1 MYFVFKPEDNLVKTD
16 KLVNQSYKLLSTA
29 PEAKNGS
36 FGASYLELFR
46 THHDNEV
53 DRISQPLNIGWR
65 IEKARSLAI
74 DKNQISTTE
83 HNYQTKGLVVFR
95 DADPVSK
102 QDPSK
107 LYDYTKEKT
116 ENLNGDG
123 EDTTDKITESKK
135 LFATDSST
143 GTGGVAATDPQ
154 QPDIKVEHVNEIFKK
169 FIPQS
174 GTTADSST
182 DGQGQ
187 IYQDGIWFNHTRP
200 KDNVSLE
207 SFLNKTWILEVRIDK
222 SSVTFSLIAQREPN
236 QEPYVWTSQLQSI
249 YKDAKQNIN
258 PDTPIGVMF
267 GRGIDY
273 SQIGDRIISGL
284 DSSGK
289 DREGITFKALAVFK
303 GEKMAK
309 DDKARLEIRKAF
321 IDQYF
326 K

>member
-1 MYFVFKPEDNLVKTD
+1 SAYEFDGNTKTFIKTRGRQVEKSTLQEGVMYFVFKPEDNLVKTD

-29 PEAKNGS
+29 PEAQSGS

-116 ENLNGDG
+116 ENLKDEG
-123 EDTTDKITESKK
+123 EDTEKITESKT
-135 LFATDSST
+135 LFATN
-143 GTGGVAATDPQ
+143 GTSGAGGSGSATT
-154 QPDIKVEHVNEIFKK
+154 QPSPEIKTESVNEIFKK
-169 FIPQS
+169 FIES
-174 GTTADSST
+174 KGVGSDSSI
-182 DGQGQ
+182 QGQ

-200 KDNVSLE
+200 SQNVSLE

-222 SSVTFSLIAQREPN
+222 SSVTF
-236 QEPYVWTSQLQSI
+236 
-249 YKDAKQNIN
+249 
-258 PDTPIGVMF
+258 
-267 GRGIDY
+267 
-273 SQIGDRIISGL
+273 
-284 DSSGK
+284 
-289 DREGITFKALAVFK
+289 
-303 GEKMAK
+303 
-309 DDKARLEIRKAF
+309 
-321 IDQYF
+321 
-326 K
+326 